1 MTDRPSPWMPLEG
14 SEQAVALEVLLH
26 GPLSRAELARRMHL
40 SHASLSR
47 LTKPLVRD
55 GVLVEA
61 DASTATGLGRPSRP
75 LDVRDDAHHFLGI
88 KLTGD
93 HAFVAVTTMRGQ
105 VVHSASVAI
114 PDHDPAAVVEV
125 VTSVAQ
131 QAQAEFA
138 GLSGIGVSL
147 GGHVRDGVLV
157 TRGAFLEW
165 TDVPLA
171 DLLRHSTGL
180 PVVVEN
186 DVTALTEAERWF
198 GAGRRAETFTV
209 LTVGA
214 GIGYGLVVHGRLVTS
229 SDLGLGPIGHVQV
242 GAIGARCAEGHP
254 GCAAAILTADS
265 LSASFAAASGRWLS
279 AAEILQLAR
288 EGVPSARRTVNDA
301 GRSLGRLAGTAACF
315 CLSPVVVVAGEL
327 VDIVEIASAEVEAG
341 LREVRHPLADEVCLE
356 RRPTGFGAW
365 AEAAAVVAIQSF
377 VSG

>member
-40 SHASLSR
+40 SQASLSR

-55 GVLVEA
+55 GLLVEA
-61 DASTATGLGRPSRP
+61 QAPSTTGLGRPSRP

-88 KLTGD
+88 KLTGE
-93 HAFVAVTTMRGQ
+93 HAYAAVTTMRGH

-114 PDHDPAAVVEV
+114 PDHEPAAVVEV
-125 VTSVAQ
+125 IAAVAQ
-131 QAQAEFA
+131 QAQDDVAA
-138 GLSGIGVSL
+138 LSGIGVSV
-147 GGHVRDGVLV
+147 GGHVSDGVLV

-171 DLLRHSTGL
+171 DLLRRSTGL

-186 DVTALTEAERWF
+186 DVTSLTEAERWF

-229 SDLGLGPIGHVQV
+229 SDSGLGPIGHIQL
-242 GAIGARCAEGHP
+242 GAIGPRCAEGHA
-254 GCAAAILTADS
+254 GCASATLTADS
-265 LSASFAAASGRWLS
+265 LSASFATTSGRWVG
-279 AAEILQLAR
+279 AAEILDLAR
-288 EGVPSARRTVNDA
+288 AEMPAARRTVEDA
-301 GRSLGRLAGTAACF
+301 GRALGCLAGTAASF
-315 CLSPVVVVAGEL
+315 CLSPVVVLAGEL
-327 VDIVEIASAEVEAG
+327 VDIAELAATEVQAG
-341 LREVRHPLADEVCLE
+341 LRQVRHPLADEVRLE
-356 RRPTGFGAW
+356 RRPAGFGPW
-365 AEAAAVVAIQSF
+365 AQAAAVVAIQAF
-377 VSG
+377 VSR